1 MESALEQLI
10 KQLSKLPGLGPRSAR
25 RAVIY
30 LLKHKTAYAD
40 PLLVNLK
47 NTLDSIQECNVC
59 GNFDTLS
66 PCNVCSDLKRDKS
79 TICVVE
85 DVMDLWAFE
94 RGSIF
99 RGQYHILGGVLSAMD
114 GVGPSDLRVDGLI
127 GRICSEEDEV
137 KEIIIATNA
146 TVDGQTTAF
155 YLMERIAEFSQV
167 KVTRLARGIPVGG
180 ELDYLDDGTLS
191 ASLKER
197 QLV

>member
-10 KQLSKLPGLGPRSAR
+10 KQLAKLPGLGPRSAR

-30 LLKHKTAYAD
+30 LLKHKAAYAD
-40 PLLVNLK
+40 PLLMNLQ
-47 NTLDSIQECNVC
+47 NTLDSIQECAVC
-59 GNFDTLS
+59 GNFDTTS
-66 PCNVCSDLKRDKS
+66 PCHVCTDEKRDKN

-94 RGSIF
+94 RGNIF

-127 GRICSEEDEV
+127 SRIRANEDIQ
-137 KEIIIATNA
+137 EIIIATNA

-155 YLMERIAEFSQV
+155 YLMERIAEVSKV

>member
-66 PCNVCSDLKRDKS
+66 PCNVCSDVKRDKS

-127 GRICSEEDEV
+127 DRIRNGEDEV
-137 KEIIIATNA
+137 QEIIIATNA